1 MLYEIFVRN
10 GGRLAV
16 FSAAALV
23 CGTGLAPTAA
33 LLFAGAALL
42 QSPALLMEWRE

>member
-1 MLYEIFVRN
+1 MLYEIFAHN
-10 GGRLAV
+10 GGRLAA

-23 CGTGLAPTAA
+23 CAGVAPTAA

-42 QSPALLMEWRE
+42 QAPALLLEWRG